1 MPSRSAPPPRFAF
14 HAYAPTTRRTAKR
27 EAVLT
32 TTSSIVIRP
41 VCTDDADG
49 AEYVSS
55 KVCVGT
61 PCESMRAKP
70 LPENERARTGLELF
84 T

>member
-1 MPSRSAPPPRFAF
+1 MIRAVPPRSAF

-27 EAVLT
+27 EAVFT
-32 TTSSIVIRP
+32 TTSSIVMRP
-41 VCTDDADG
+41 VCSGVADG

-55 KVCVGT
+55 RFSVCK
-61 PCESMRAKP
+61 PFESIRAKP
-70 LPENERARTGLELF
+70 LPENDRDKTGFELF